1 MGRSPGGR
9 HTAPLLPRA
18 GRSGAFRWLVALGLG
33 CVLLAAAVALFI
45 VRRPADDPA
54 TAASLTNRSVRSR
67 AGTPVP
73 RPSRWAGAT
82 PGRSRRPALAPAASS
97 VPATPPG
104 RTSAPARTAPA
115 TPPAAPAPTRTP
127 TAPGPSLTP
136 SPTAEYQTPTGTN
149 QLAWSEAILKALG
162 DPLTAANITSVGY
175 WMQNEAG
182 SPPSGIVGA
191 NNPINVSEPGYGGVP
206 IKAEGPSYS
215 LYSYPTP
222 QDGIE
227 ALVAYLNPYSYSGI
241 LNALK
246 AGVGL
251 SSPSLAG
258 EFAVYSGHGYTT
270 VPDAWGLSQGVPLT

>member
-33 CVLLAAAVALFI
+33 CVLLAAAVPVFM
-45 VRRPADDPA
+45 VGRPADDPA

-82 PGRSRRPALAPAASS
+82 PGRSRRPALAPAAPG
-97 VPATPPG
+97 PAASPARAAP
-104 RTSAPARTAPA
+104 PARTAPA
-115 TPPAAPAPTRTP
+115 TPPAAPAPTPTP

-162 DPLTAANITSVGY
+162 DPLTAAKITSVGY

-206 IKAEGPSYS
+206 IQAEGPSYS
-215 LYSYPTP
+215 LSPDPAGRHQGARCLP
-222 QDGIE
+222 QPVQLLRHPERPEGRRR
-227 ALVAYLNPYSYSGI
+227 AVVPVA
-241 LNALK
+241 
-246 AGVGL
+246 VGRVRRL
-251 SSPSLAG
+251 QRSRL
-258 EFAVYSGHGYTT
+258 
-270 VPDAWGLSQGVPLT
+270 